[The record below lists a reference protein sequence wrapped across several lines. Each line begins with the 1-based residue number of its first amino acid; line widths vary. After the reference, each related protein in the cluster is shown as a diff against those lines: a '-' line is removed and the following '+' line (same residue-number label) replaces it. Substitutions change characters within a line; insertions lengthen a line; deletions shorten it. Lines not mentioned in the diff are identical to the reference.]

1 MAPHA
6 LTWQRIAAITL
17 AALEQVAQSC
27 FSTLR
32 RMQRC
37 RASRWALGGIVVA
50 GIAHAAFAIAQTPA
64 ISVSTDSSGKAR
76 TFLAGHVNVSPGM
89 SGLFS
94 DIDNDLFS
102 CKAIKPIKD
111 GDVIPGMGSS
121 DQFWSTDTV
130 TVSVGGKAINYP
142 RWAMVQTAGGLVA
155 FLPAVITFKIA
166 VRPGQSVST
175 KASVDDPYTFNIRSD
190 RPIKAG
196 DRITVLY
203 LNGPTILSPA
213 AAETANVRDR
223 HPWLEIFV
231 NQEDTSKR
239 QTKLDAW
246 RAAREHLRN

>member
-1 MAPHA
+1 MRHPYVISMA
-6 LTWQRIAAITL
+6 LRI
-17 AALEQVAQSC
+17 QSHR
-27 FSTLR
+27 TN
-32 RMQRC
+32 
-37 RASRWALGGIVVA
+37 RWALGAIVVA
-50 GIAHAAFAIAQTPA
+50 GIAHTAFAIAQTPA
-64 ISVSTDSSGKAR
+64 ISISTDPSGKAR
-76 TFLAGHVNVSPGM
+76 SFLAGHVKVSSGM

-111 GDVIPGMGSS
+111 GDVIPGMGSR

-130 TVSVGGKAINYP
+130 TVSVGGNAMNYP

-155 FLPAVITFKIA
+155 LLPAVITFKIA
-166 VRPGQSVST
+166 VRPGQSVNT
-175 KASVDDPYTFNIRSD
+175 KASVDDPYTFNIHSD
-190 RPIKAG
+190 RPIKVG

-213 AAETANVRDR
+213 AAETANARGR

-231 NQEDTSKR
+231 NQEDASKR
-239 QTKLDAW
+239 QAKLEAW